1 MVGRM
6 TARIEERRA
15 QVWAQLEREL
25 GPELT
30 QTLLTGLVAPA

>member
-1 MVGRM
+1 M

-15 QVWAQLEREL
+15 QVRAQLELEL

-30 QTLLTGLVAPA
+30 RTLLAGLVAPA